1 MIQNQVQPLRAEIPG
16 QAEIASVVQLG
27 DQRGRLLGFPTANL
41 YPTAADRWARG
52 VYAGVAHAEDHVW
65 WPAAVNV
72 GARPTFT
79 GGTAPCSMEV
89 HLIGFDGDIYGQVLT
104 VRLIER
110 LRDEVRFE
118 SVEALVDQLRHDVQA
133 ASSIVDRAGSR
144 EDRPR

>member
-1 MIQNQVQPLRAEIPG
+1 MIQNQAQPVRSEIAAQG
-16 QAEIASVVQLG
+16 EVASVVQMG

-41 YPTAADRWARG
+41 YPTTVDRWERG
-52 VYAGVAHAEDHVW
+52 VYAGVAHADDQVW

-79 GGTAPCSMEV
+79 GGTGPCSMEV
-89 HLIGFDGDIYGQVLT
+89 HLIGFDGDIYGQMLT

-118 SVEALVDQLRHDVQA
+118 SVEALVDQLRHDVQT
-133 ASSIVDRAGSR
+133 ASSIVDRVGSR
-144 EDRPR
+144 LDRPR

>member
-1 MIQNQVQPLRAEIPG
+1 MIPNETRRVGAELP
-16 QAEIASVVQLG
+16 EPDDIASIVQVG

-41 YPTAADRWARG
+41 YPSAADHWSRG
-52 VYAGVAHAEDHVW
+52 VYAGIAHAEDGVW

-79 GGTAPCSMEV
+79 GGAAPCSMEV

-104 VRLIER
+104 VRLVER

-118 SVEALVDQLRHDVQA
+118 SVEALVDQLRHDVQTA
-133 ASSIVDRAGSR
+133 ASVVDRAGLLV
-144 EDRPR
+144 DRPR